1 MDSQKI
7 FFLAN
12 AESIHTVKWVDYF
25 IEKKYQVYLA
35 TFASCNKT
43 QCKNVYFL
51 SAKKMRSRGGNYH
64 YLLSIFQLV
73 KILKKIQPYYLNA
86 HYSYSMGLIALVVKQ
101 YAKIESELSIVCHG
115 SDVLS
120 PPNEFIFN
128 KVNRYVLKK
137 ADKVFCVSDQIKD
150 KIEAWGIESDKVY
163 IGQYGIDIQDKD
175 VDKDI
180 DIISNRAYIPNSR
193 IDFLLNAL
201 KAFERENLNIVF
213 VLPNIDET
221 SYQNLVKSY
230 PFVKFLKKVEYEEM
244 MRLVNRSKI
253 YISATQSDGT
263 SLSLLEAM
271 YLRCVPI
278 VSNIVSNRSWILD
291 GMNGFLFNNK
301 NDFLLKVNEALL
313 TSNMQMIDLNQ
324 QMIKNKGNYLQEMNK
339 IEKFM
344 IG

>member
-1 MDSQKI
+1 MDNQKI

-12 AESIHTVKWVDYF
+12 SASIHTVKWVDYF
-25 IEKKYQVYLA
+25 IEKNYEVHLA
-35 TFASCNKT
+35 TFVALNKT

-51 SAKKMRSRGGNYH
+51 SAKKMHSRGGNYH
-64 YLLSIFQLV
+64 YLLSIFKLV
-73 KILKKIQPYYLNA
+73 KILKEIQPNYINA
-86 HYSYSMGLIALVVKQ
+86 HYSYSMGLIALLAKQ
-101 YAKIESELSIVCHG
+101 YAKIESEFSIVCHG

-128 KVNRYVLKK
+128 TLNRYVLKR

-150 KIEAWGIESDKVY
+150 KIEGWGIESDKVY
-163 IGQYGIDIQDKD
+163 IGQYGIDIKDKD

-180 DIISNRAYIPNSR
+180 DIISNRAYVPNSR
-193 IDFLLNAL
+193 IDFLLNTL
-201 KAFERENLNIVF
+201 KVFEQENLNIVF
-213 VLPNIDET
+213 VLPSIDET
-221 SYQNLVKSY
+221 SYQNLVKLY
-230 PFVKFLKKVEYEEM
+230 PFVNFLKKVEYEEM
-244 MRLVNRSKI
+244 MNLVNRSKI

-291 GMNGFLFNNK
+291 GINGFLFNNK
-301 NDFLLKVNEALL
+301 NDFVLKIKEVLS
-313 TSNMQMIDLNQ
+313 TSNTRMIDLNRQ
-324 QMIKNKGNYLQEMNK
+324 IIKNKGNYLQQMNK